1 MDIKNLISKID
12 GKKVLSVVV
21 TGLGVAGTLL
31 ATKVDSNNREALKN
45 QLKEELMQELSKQN
59 G

>member
-12 GKKVLSVVV
+12 SKKVLSVIV

-45 QLKEELMQELSKQN
+45 QLKEELMQELSKKN
-59 G
+59 

>member
-12 GKKVLSVVV
+12 GKKVLSVGV
-21 TGLGVAGTLL
+21 TFLGVAGTLL
-31 ATKVDSNNREALKN
+31 STKVDSNNREALKN